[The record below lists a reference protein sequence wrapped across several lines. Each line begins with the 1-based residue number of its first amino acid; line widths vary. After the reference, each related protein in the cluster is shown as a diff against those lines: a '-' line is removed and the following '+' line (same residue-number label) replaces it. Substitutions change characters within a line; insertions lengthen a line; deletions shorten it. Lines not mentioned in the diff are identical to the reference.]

1 MKTRKKKEKQ
11 RALHR
16 KAKELVK
23 SAPRFL
29 TRDKETSF
37 NREIEH
43 KDAMEVMRWLNTM

>member
-16 KAKELVK
+16 KTKELVK

-29 TRDKETSF
+29 TRDKETYF
-37 NREIEH
+37 NCEMDH
-43 KDAMEVMRWLNTM
+43 KDAMEAMRWLNTM